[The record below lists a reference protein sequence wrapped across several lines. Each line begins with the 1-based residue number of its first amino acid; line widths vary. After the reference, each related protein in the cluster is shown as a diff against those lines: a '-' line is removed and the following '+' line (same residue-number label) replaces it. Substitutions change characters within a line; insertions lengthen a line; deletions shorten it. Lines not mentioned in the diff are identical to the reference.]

1 MPLCFGA
8 SVSVR
13 ARHTPHWANW
23 AYDVHTFWPLSTHP
37 PSTASARVDT
47 DARSDPAPG
56 SLNSWHHSSSAERI
70 FDSHRAFCSG
80 EPCASSVGP
89 ARFTPM
95 RPTSSGA
102 LARASSSCTT
112 KCSAGP
118 RPRPPYSDGHATPT
132 PRPPANVPCHS
143 RRNATSDSRSSKRGG
158 RPTPYSHGRLARS
171 HDRTSWRSASCSGV
185 GERST
190 DQESTDTGVIHSG
203 PPYGLRALRRPARL
217 AGRGG

>member
-8 SVSVR
+8 SASVR
-13 ARHTPHWANW
+13 AKHTPQSANW

-47 DARSDPAPG
+47 EARSDPAPG

-70 FDSHRAFCSG
+70 FESHRSFCED

-102 LARASSSCTT
+102 RARAS
-112 KCSAGP
+112 AEQV
-118 RPRPPYSDGHATPT
+118 RAVAT
-132 PRPPANVPCHS
+132 
-143 RRNATSDSRSSKRGG
+143 RGDAYD
-158 RPTPYSHGRLARS
+158 TVLWKAM
-171 HDRTSWRSASCSGV
+171 V
-185 GERST
+185 
-190 DQESTDTGVIHSG
+190 DQGWTGVELSEADG
-203 PPYGLRALRRPARL
+203 GLGLSVVEAAVLAEQVGRHVAPAPFLENLL
-217 AGRGG
+217 AADAVATAGANPWL